1 MSMTEKET
9 RVDSYVCML
18 EERVRAWLSSD
29 ESHSM
34 PCADLYGHLPNLF
47 RLLAGLALDGR
58 VPERE
63 RKALMSGIKYI
74 VAPFDLIPE
83 GVVGPS
89 GYRDDLVLAAVV
101 VERLESR
108 LPREVIADHWR
119 FGGDPF
125 AIARTVLD
133 AGESMVGAEIC
144 ERLRSWVPTS

>member
-1 MSMTEKET
+1 MSMTDKES
-9 RVDSYVCML
+9 RVDSYVSML
-18 EERVRAWLSSD
+18 EERVQDWLGSD
-29 ESHSM
+29 EASTM
-34 PCADLYGHLPNLF
+34 PCAELYVHLPNLF
-47 RLLAGLALDGR
+47 RLLAGLVLDGR

-108 LPREVIADHWR
+108 LPGDVVEEHWP
-119 FGGDPF
+119 FDGDPF

-133 AGESMVGAEIC
+133 AGETMVGPELC